1 MHRYTNIDSIEC
13 SYENVKVAFGAGEVV
28 IFYFPFATMY
38 LKKKKILVLDNG
50 MTLNRETNFDEV
62 NVLYK
67 SYKGWLWASSL
78 SDH

>member
-38 LKKKKILVLDNG
+38 LKKKNPGTGQWYDFEQRNK
-50 MTLNRETNFDEV
+50 F
-62 NVLYK
+62 
-67 SYKGWLWASSL
+67 
-78 SDH
+78 